1 MPIRDDLVQ
10 RTIEVLARALARLA
24 GRPDAAAVSETRA
37 QLDEAYRVHLG
48 TTGEVVRQLSADQL
62 VAVISTIGRLDDGRA
77 FLAAAMLEVDA
88 ATLAADDPAEVED
101 ATAFLRVR
109 ALDLYLE
116 AGLAGSDQLGLEER
130 VRRLRAS
137 LQDHVLPE
145 PSYGRLLR
153 YFLHTGQYAVAED
166 LLFEWLEE
174 HGPTLTLRDAG
185 ERLYDDLEGVEDA
198 ALLAG
203 DLPRSEIPEGR
214 RTFRA
219 SCAG

>member
-10 RTIEVLARALARLA
+10 RTIEGLAQALARLA
-24 GRPDAAAVSETRA
+24 RHPDATAVTEARA
-37 QLDEAYRVHLG
+37 LLDDGYRVQLG
-48 TTGEVVRQLSADQL
+48 TTGEVVRQLSSDQL
-62 VAVISTIGRLDDGRA
+62 VAVISTIGRVDDGRA
-77 FLAAAMLEVDA
+77 FLAGALLEVDA
-88 ATLAADDPAEVED
+88 ATPAADDPTDFED
-101 ATAFLRVR
+101 ANASLRVR

-116 AGLAGSDQLGLEER
+116 AGLAGSDETDLVER

-137 LQDHVLPE
+137 LQAHVLPE

-153 YFLHTGQYAVAED
+153 YFMHVGQYAVAED

-174 HGPTLTLRDAG
+174 HGPTATLLATG
-185 ERLYDDLEGVEDA
+185 EWLYDDLEASDDA
-198 ALLAG
+198 ALVAG

-214 RTFRA
+214 KTFRV